1 MEPQQPP
8 TPRGAPPYLCPP
20 LPAACRLRSCGAELL
35 CSYTPPSLLRLHFGP
50 FRPSTEHGDAG
61 GAPGARFGVRSAL
74 RWLSSVLA
82 PVPPAPIPALPF
94 PQGGLPVRRPPALP
108 SLSVVPLSAFPTQA
122 VPGTAFPRT
131 LGARGP
137 ENELRGPPFPH
148 TLPVRLRAAGRAI
161 CPRRN
166 ALLNFEYIS

>member
-1 MEPQQPP
+1 MEPQ
-8 TPRGAPPYLCPP
+8 RGPAIPLPSATRC
-20 LPAACRLRSCGAELL
+20 LPAALLRGRTSLL
-35 CSYTPPSLLRLHFGP
+35 IRPPSLLRLHFGP

-122 VPGTAFPRT
+122 VPGTASPRT